1 MQHASKKQRW
11 IPKGWEELSC
21 PCCFRPGAPLC
32 EDFAPAD
39 IAAKLAGLRS
49 LLKAHSL
56 GAYIVPSGDAH
67 SSEYVSETDK
77 RREWLTGF
85 TGSAGVALVT
95 ADKALVWTD
104 GRYFTQAAQQLAG
117 TEWQLM
123 RMNEPGVPELEEWAK
138 AHQAALGGP
147 IGADPRLV
155 TLDFA
160 AEWERKGCAELTL
173 VADNLVDIVW
183 AKQPPLSCAPLEP
196 HPLGFS
202 GERVADKLARVG
214 AQVRAAGCGA
224 LMLGALDQLC
234 WLFNL
239 RGKDIECNPV
249 FLGYAVLAVTQPP
262 PPAAVS
268 TAAAAPRAAPGA
280 EAEAEACGECDDE
293 GGAAL
298 RVVATLFL
306 RALDTDAPPHAA
318 ATLAKVRAHLAA
330 EGCEGGEG
338 GGGGG
343 SGARVELMPY
353 RSFGAEE
360 AARCAAAGEGGE
372 AAVVMLERTSTTQA
386 MAAGIPAQR
395 RQLVDVSPVE
405 QLKATKNALEV
416 QGLVSAGCKD
426 AAAIVSYLAWLGA
439 QLTSASAATVTE
451 AHGADEMGRRR
462 AAMPG
467 SVGDSFPTISS
478 TGANAA
484 IIHYQAAH
492 GACSDIAA
500 DAVYL
505 CDTGGQYLD
514 GTTDITRT
522 VHFGTPTE
530 DERRAY
536 TRVLQGHVDLAA
548 AIFPAGTPGLMLE
561 MLSRAPL
568 WQDGLNFLH
577 GTGHGMGAY
586 LNVHEGPAGIGGGA
600 AHISQCSEARR
611 RMYLHPIE
619 EGFYL
624 SDEPGFY
631 REGAFGIRI
640 ESDLVVQL
648 AATRYAWG
656 TRPYLS
662 FRYCTPVP
670 FCRALVDASLLTPSQ
685 REWVDAHHVRCR
697 KEVTAELLRRAARG
711 GGAVGEAEIEEDV
724 KRSLAWLEAATQPL

>member
-1 MQHASKKQRW
+1 M
-11 IPKGWEELSC
+11 
-21 PCCFRPGAPLC
+21 
-32 EDFAPAD
+32 
-39 IAAKLAGLRS
+39 
-49 LLKAHSL
+49 
-56 GAYIVPSGDAH
+56 
-67 SSEYVSETDK
+67 SE
-77 RREWLTGF
+77 
-85 TGSAGVALVT
+85 
-95 ADKALVWTD
+95 
-104 GRYFTQAAQQLAG
+104 
-117 TEWQLM
+117 
-123 RMNEPGVPELEEWAK
+123 
-138 AHQAALGGP
+138 
-147 IGADPRLV
+147 
-155 TLDFA
+155 
-160 AEWERKGCAELTL
+160 
-173 VADNLVDIVW
+173 NLVDTVW
-183 AKQPPLSCAPLEP
+183 AKQPPLSCSPLEP

-214 AQVRAAGCGA
+214 TQVRAAGCGA

-239 RGKDIECNPV
+239 RGGDIECNPV
-249 FLGYAVLAVTQPP
+249 FLGYAVLAVTPPP
-262 PPAAVS
+262 PPATT
-268 TAAAAPRAAPGA
+268 TAAAT
-280 EAEAEACGECDDE
+280 EAEACGECDE
-293 GGAAL
+293 GGGAAP

-306 RALDTDAPPHAA
+306 RALDADAPPHAA
-318 ATLAKVRAHLAA
+318 ATLDTVRAHLAA
-330 EGCEGGEG
+330 EGCDLG

-343 SGARVELMPY
+343 GVARVELMPY

-360 AARCAAAGEGGE
+360 AARRAAAGEGGE

-386 MAAGIPAQR
+386 MAAGIPPER

-405 QLKATKNALEV
+405 QLKAIKNAAEV
-416 QGLVSAGCKD
+416 KGLVSAGRKD
-426 AAAIVSYLAWLGA
+426 AAAIVSYFGWLQA
-439 QLTSASAATVTE
+439 QLAAAATITE

-467 SVGDSFPTISS
+467 AVGDSFPTISS

-500 DAVYL
+500 GDVYL
-505 CDTGGQYLD
+505 CDTGGQYRD

-522 VHFGTPTE
+522 VHFGAPTE

-548 AIFPAGTPGLMLE
+548 AIFPTGTPGLMLE

-600 AHISQCSEARR
+600 AHISQVNEARR

-640 ESDLVVQL
+640 ESDLVVQP
-648 AATRYAWG
+648 AETRYAWG
-656 TRPYLS
+656 TRPFLG

-670 FCRALVDASLLTPSQ
+670 FCHALIDVSLLTPAQ
-685 REWVDAHHVRCR
+685 RAWVDAHHARCR
-697 KEVTAELLRRAARG
+697 EEVTAGLLRHAARG
-711 GGAVGEAEIEEDV
+711 GGAVGDAEIKADV
-724 KRSLAWLEAATQPL
+724 ERSLAWLEAATKPL

>member
-1 MQHASKKQRW
+1 M
-11 IPKGWEELSC
+11 
-21 PCCFRPGAPLC
+21 
-32 EDFAPAD
+32 
-39 IAAKLAGLRS
+39 
-49 LLKAHSL
+49 
-56 GAYIVPSGDAH
+56 
-67 SSEYVSETDK
+67 SE
-77 RREWLTGF
+77 
-85 TGSAGVALVT
+85 
-95 ADKALVWTD
+95 
-104 GRYFTQAAQQLAG
+104 
-117 TEWQLM
+117 
-123 RMNEPGVPELEEWAK
+123 
-138 AHQAALGGP
+138 
-147 IGADPRLV
+147 
-155 TLDFA
+155 
-160 AEWERKGCAELTL
+160 
-173 VADNLVDIVW
+173 NLVDTVW
-183 AKQPPLSCAPLEP
+183 AKQPPLSCSPLEP

-214 AQVRAAGCGA
+214 TQVRAAGCGA

-239 RGKDIECNPV
+239 RGGDIECNPV
-249 FLGYAVLAVTQPP
+249 FLGYAVLAVTPPP
-262 PPAAVS
+262 PPATT
-268 TAAAAPRAAPGA
+268 TAAAT
-280 EAEAEACGECDDE
+280 EAEACGECDE
-293 GGAAL
+293 GGGAAP

-306 RALDTDAPPHAA
+306 RALDADAPPHAA
-318 ATLAKVRAHLAA
+318 ATLDTVRAHLAA
-330 EGCEGGEG
+330 EGCDLG

-343 SGARVELMPY
+343 GVARVELMPY

-360 AARCAAAGEGGE
+360 AARRAAAGEGGE

-386 MAAGIPAQR
+386 MAAGIPPER

-405 QLKATKNALEV
+405 QLKAIKNAAEV
-416 QGLVSAGCKD
+416 KGLVSAGRKD
-426 AAAIVSYLAWLGA
+426 AAAIVSYFGWLQA
-439 QLTSASAATVTE
+439 QLAAAATITE

-467 SVGDSFPTISS
+467 AVGDSFPTISS

-500 DAVYL
+500 GDVYL
-505 CDTGGQYLD
+505 CDTGGQYRD

-548 AIFPAGTPGLMLE
+548 AIFPTGTPGLMLE

-600 AHISQCSEARR
+600 AHISQVNEARR

-640 ESDLVVQL
+640 ESDLVVQP
-648 AATRYAWG
+648 AETRYAWG
-656 TRPYLS
+656 TRPFLG

-670 FCRALVDASLLTPSQ
+670 FCHALIDVSLLTPAQ
-685 REWVDAHHVRCR
+685 RAWVDAHHARCR
-697 KEVTAELLRRAARG
+697 EEVTAGLLRHAARG
-711 GGAVGEAEIEEDV
+711 GGAVGDAEIKADV
-724 KRSLAWLEAATQPL
+724 ERSLAWLEAATKPL

>member
-1 MQHASKKQRW
+1 M
-11 IPKGWEELSC
+11 
-21 PCCFRPGAPLC
+21 
-32 EDFAPAD
+32 D
-39 IAAKLAGLRS
+39 
-49 LLKAHSL
+49 
-56 GAYIVPSGDAH
+56 
-67 SSEYVSETDK
+67 T
-77 RREWLTGF
+77 
-85 TGSAGVALVT
+85 
-95 ADKALVWTD
+95 
-104 GRYFTQAAQQLAG
+104 
-117 TEWQLM
+117 
-123 RMNEPGVPELEEWAK
+123 
-138 AHQAALGGP
+138 
-147 IGADPRLV
+147 
-155 TLDFA
+155 
-160 AEWERKGCAELTL
+160 
-173 VADNLVDIVW
+173 VW
-183 AKQPPLSCAPLEP
+183 AKQPPLSCSPLEP

-214 AQVRAAGCGA
+214 TQVRAAGCGA

-239 RGKDIECNPV
+239 RGGDIECNPV
-249 FLGYAVLAVTQPP
+249 FLGYAVLAVTPPP
-262 PPAAVS
+262 PPATT
-268 TAAAAPRAAPGA
+268 TAAAT
-280 EAEAEACGECDDE
+280 EAEACGECDE
-293 GGAAL
+293 GGGAAP

-306 RALDTDAPPHAA
+306 RALDADAPPHAA
-318 ATLAKVRAHLAA
+318 ATLDTVRAHLAA
-330 EGCEGGEG
+330 EGCDLG

-343 SGARVELMPY
+343 GVARVELMPY

-360 AARCAAAGEGGE
+360 AARRAAAGEGGE

-386 MAAGIPAQR
+386 MAAGIPPER

-405 QLKATKNALEV
+405 QLKAIKNAAEV
-416 QGLVSAGCKD
+416 KGLVSAGRKD
-426 AAAIVSYLAWLGA
+426 AAAIVSYFGWLQA
-439 QLTSASAATVTE
+439 QLAAAATITE

-467 SVGDSFPTISS
+467 AVGDSFPTISS

-500 DAVYL
+500 GDVYL
-505 CDTGGQYLD
+505 CDTGGQYRD

-548 AIFPAGTPGLMLE
+548 AIFPTGTPGLMLE

-600 AHISQCSEARR
+600 AHISQVNEARR

-640 ESDLVVQL
+640 ESDLVVQP
-648 AATRYAWG
+648 AETRYAWG
-656 TRPYLS
+656 TRPFLG

-670 FCRALVDASLLTPSQ
+670 FCHALIDVSLLTPAQ
-685 REWVDAHHVRCR
+685 RAWVDVHHARCR
-697 KEVTAELLRRAARG
+697 EEVTAGLLRHAARG
-711 GGAVGEAEIEEDV
+711 GGAVGDAEIKADV
-724 KRSLAWLEAATQPL
+724 ERSLAWLEAATKPL

>member
-1 MQHASKKQRW
+1 M
-11 IPKGWEELSC
+11 
-21 PCCFRPGAPLC
+21 
-32 EDFAPAD
+32 
-39 IAAKLAGLRS
+39 
-49 LLKAHSL
+49 
-56 GAYIVPSGDAH
+56 
-67 SSEYVSETDK
+67 SE
-77 RREWLTGF
+77 
-85 TGSAGVALVT
+85 
-95 ADKALVWTD
+95 
-104 GRYFTQAAQQLAG
+104 
-117 TEWQLM
+117 
-123 RMNEPGVPELEEWAK
+123 
-138 AHQAALGGP
+138 
-147 IGADPRLV
+147 
-155 TLDFA
+155 
-160 AEWERKGCAELTL
+160 
-173 VADNLVDIVW
+173 NLVDTVW
-183 AKQPPLSCAPLEP
+183 AKQPPLSCSPLEP

-214 AQVRAAGCGA
+214 TQVRAAGCGA

-239 RGKDIECNPV
+239 RGGDIECNPV
-249 FLGYAVLAVTQPP
+249 FLGYAVLAVTPPP
-262 PPAAVS
+262 PPATT
-268 TAAAAPRAAPGA
+268 TAAAT
-280 EAEAEACGECDDE
+280 EAEACGECDE
-293 GGAAL
+293 GGGAAP

-306 RALDTDAPPHAA
+306 RALDADAPPHAA
-318 ATLAKVRAHLAA
+318 ATLDTVRAHLAA
-330 EGCEGGEG
+330 EGCDLG

-343 SGARVELMPY
+343 GVARVELMPY

-360 AARCAAAGEGGE
+360 AARRAAAGEGGE

-386 MAAGIPAQR
+386 MAAGIPPDR

-405 QLKATKNALEV
+405 QLKAIKNAAEV
-416 QGLVSAGCKD
+416 KGLVSAGRKD
-426 AAAIVSYLAWLGA
+426 AAAIVSYFGWLQA
-439 QLTSASAATVTE
+439 QLAAAATITE

-467 SVGDSFPTISS
+467 AVGDSFPTISS

-500 DAVYL
+500 GDVYL
-505 CDTGGQYLD
+505 CDTGGQYRD

-522 VHFGTPTE
+522 VHFGAPTE

-548 AIFPAGTPGLMLE
+548 AIFPTGTPGLMLE

-600 AHISQCSEARR
+600 AHISQVNEARR

-640 ESDLVVQL
+640 ESDLVVQP
-648 AATRYAWG
+648 AETRYAWG
-656 TRPYLS
+656 TRPFLG

-670 FCRALVDASLLTPSQ
+670 FCHALIDVSLLTPAQ
-685 REWVDAHHVRCR
+685 RAWVDVHHARCR
-697 KEVTAELLRRAARG
+697 EEVTAGLLRHAARG
-711 GGAVGEAEIEEDV
+711 GGAVGDAEIKADV
-724 KRSLAWLEAATQPL
+724 ERSLAWLEAATKPL

>member
-1 MQHASKKQRW
+1 
-11 IPKGWEELSC
+11 
-21 PCCFRPGAPLC
+21 
-32 EDFAPAD
+32 
-39 IAAKLAGLRS
+39 
-49 LLKAHSL
+49 
-56 GAYIVPSGDAH
+56 
-67 SSEYVSETDK
+67 
-77 RREWLTGF
+77 
-85 TGSAGVALVT
+85 
-95 ADKALVWTD
+95 
-104 GRYFTQAAQQLAG
+104 
-117 TEWQLM
+117 
-123 RMNEPGVPELEEWAK
+123 
-138 AHQAALGGP
+138 
-147 IGADPRLV
+147 
-155 TLDFA
+155 
-160 AEWERKGCAELTL
+160 
-173 VADNLVDIVW
+173 
-183 AKQPPLSCAPLEP
+183 
-196 HPLGFS
+196 
-202 GERVADKLARVG
+202 
-214 AQVRAAGCGA
+214 
-224 LMLGALDQLC
+224 MLGALDQLC

-239 RGKDIECNPV
+239 RGGDIECNPV
-249 FLGYAVLAVTQPP
+249 FLGYAVLAVTPPP
-262 PPAAVS
+262 PPATT
-268 TAAAAPRAAPGA
+268 TAAAT
-280 EAEAEACGECDDE
+280 EAEACGECDE
-293 GGAAL
+293 GGGAAP

-306 RALDTDAPPHAA
+306 RALDADAPPHAA
-318 ATLAKVRAHLAA
+318 ATLDTVRAHLAA
-330 EGCEGGEG
+330 EGCELG

-343 SGARVELMPY
+343 GVARVELMPY

-360 AARCAAAGEGGE
+360 AARRAAAGEGGE

-386 MAAGIPAQR
+386 MAAGIPPER

-405 QLKATKNALEV
+405 QLKAIKNAAEV
-416 QGLVSAGCKD
+416 KGLVSAGRKD
-426 AAAIVSYLAWLGA
+426 AAAIVSYFGWLQA
-439 QLTSASAATVTE
+439 QLAAAATITE

-467 SVGDSFPTISS
+467 AVGDSFPTISS

-500 DAVYL
+500 GDVYL
-505 CDTGGQYLD
+505 CDTGGQYRD

-548 AIFPAGTPGLMLE
+548 AIFPTGTPGLMLE

-600 AHISQCSEARR
+600 AHISQVNEARR

-640 ESDLVVQL
+640 ESDLVVQP
-648 AATRYAWG
+648 AETRYAWG
-656 TRPYLS
+656 TRPFLG

-670 FCRALVDASLLTPSQ
+670 FCHALIDVSLLTPAQ
-685 REWVDAHHVRCR
+685 RAWVDAHHARCR
-697 KEVTAELLRRAARG
+697 EEVTAGLLRHAARG
-711 GGAVGEAEIEEDV
+711 GGAVGDAEIKADV
-724 KRSLAWLEAATQPL
+724 ERSLAWLEAATKPL

>member
-1 MQHASKKQRW
+1 M
-11 IPKGWEELSC
+11 
-21 PCCFRPGAPLC
+21 
-32 EDFAPAD
+32 D
-39 IAAKLAGLRS
+39 
-49 LLKAHSL
+49 
-56 GAYIVPSGDAH
+56 
-67 SSEYVSETDK
+67 T
-77 RREWLTGF
+77 
-85 TGSAGVALVT
+85 
-95 ADKALVWTD
+95 
-104 GRYFTQAAQQLAG
+104 
-117 TEWQLM
+117 
-123 RMNEPGVPELEEWAK
+123 
-138 AHQAALGGP
+138 
-147 IGADPRLV
+147 
-155 TLDFA
+155 
-160 AEWERKGCAELTL
+160 
-173 VADNLVDIVW
+173 VW
-183 AKQPPLSCAPLEP
+183 AKQPPLSCSPLEP

-214 AQVRAAGCGA
+214 TQVRAAGCGA

-239 RGKDIECNPV
+239 RGGDIECNPV
-249 FLGYAVLAVTQPP
+249 FLGYAVLAVTPPP
-262 PPAAVS
+262 PPATT
-268 TAAAAPRAAPGA
+268 TAAAT
-280 EAEAEACGECDDE
+280 EAEACGECDE
-293 GGAAL
+293 GGGAAP

-306 RALDTDAPPHAA
+306 RALDADAPPHAA
-318 ATLAKVRAHLAA
+318 ATLDTVRAHLAA
-330 EGCEGGEG
+330 EGCDLG

-343 SGARVELMPY
+343 GVARVELMPY

-360 AARCAAAGEGGE
+360 AARRAAAGEGGE

-386 MAAGIPAQR
+386 MAAGIPPER

-405 QLKATKNALEV
+405 QLKAIKNAAEV
-416 QGLVSAGCKD
+416 KGLVSAGRKD
-426 AAAIVSYLAWLGA
+426 AAAIVSYFGWLQA
-439 QLTSASAATVTE
+439 QLAAAATITE

-467 SVGDSFPTISS
+467 AVGDSFPTISS

-500 DAVYL
+500 GDVYL
-505 CDTGGQYLD
+505 CDTGGQYRD

-548 AIFPAGTPGLMLE
+548 AIFPTGTPGLMLE

-600 AHISQCSEARR
+600 AHISQVNEARR

-640 ESDLVVQL
+640 ESDLVVQP
-648 AATRYAWG
+648 AETRYAWG
-656 TRPYLS
+656 TRPFLG

-670 FCRALVDASLLTPSQ
+670 FCHALIDVSLLTPAQ
-685 REWVDAHHVRCR
+685 RAWVDAHHARCR
-697 KEVTAELLRRAARG
+697 EEVTAGLLRHAARG
-711 GGAVGEAEIEEDV
+711 GGAVGDAEIKADV
-724 KRSLAWLEAATQPL
+724 ERSLAWLEAATKPL